1 MSLNDLYD
9 NLKDLQNELIDNVA
23 SSLSEEELD
32 DVYLDF
38 NDYDNRIG
46 TIQDTLDIIED
57 LL

>member
-1 MSLNDLYD
+1 MSLDELYD
-9 NLKDLQNELIDNVA
+9 NLKDLQNELIDSVA

-38 NDYDNRIG
+38 NDYDDRIG
-46 TIQDTLDIIED
+46 IIQDTLDIIED

>member
-23 SSLSEEELD
+23 SSLTKEELD
-32 DVYLDF
+32 DAYLDF
-38 NDYDNRIG
+38 NDYDDRIG